1 MAVIPIDIA
10 FYMVLVIFGI
20 LGNSLVLLTV
30 ISNAVENKTMPAS
43 DMILMNLT
51 VTHLL
56 LSVLRNVLVV
66 TFQMGIDLLFSTSWC
81 RVFMFLWTLLRS
93 MSVWGT
99 FSMSVFHYISI
110 RNHYFKLRANSFIT
124 TIKVLAALWIFNS
137 LYYIPALLYT
147 SRGESNTTFSV
158 QLISTSTRP
167 VLGCVWNFPS
177 PNANLFFVTASL
189 VIHEIIP
196 VILMVATNLG
206 TLYTLQQHSR
216 AIAAQ
221 KTINR
226 VASEK
231 KAAMVITTLVFL
243 FVICWGTNVV
253 AVNFYNFTKGA
264 SASTFLLP
272 MANFAAYVFMGF
284 SPLVLLIGHGKLR
297 RKLISLICKQFKHQ
311 VNPVAS
317 SLKFITNVTTDKS

>member
-1 MAVIPIDIA
+1 MADIPIDIA

-30 ISNAVENKTMPAS
+30 ISNAVDNKTMPAS

-51 VTHLL
+51 VIHLL
-56 LSVLRNVLVV
+56 ISVFRNVLVV

-110 RNHYFKLRANSFIT
+110 RNHYLKFRVNTFIT

-167 VLGCVWNFPS
+167 VMGCVWNFPS

-311 VNPVAS
+311 VNPVDS